1 MDDEEEVLLALAE
14 TLATLL
20 GHVGGPQYAP
30 SLMKPLQ
37 RLCAQEDVT
46 VREKVRFLDKNTAF
60 SVAYKNFLNHNL
72 CQFLSI
78 FSYLFLNCFR
88 QLKVSK
94 SCYPWCQ

>member
-46 VREKVRFLDKNTAF
+46 VREKVSFLD
-60 SVAYKNFLNHNL
+60 
-72 CQFLSI
+72 
-78 FSYLFLNCFR
+78 
-88 QLKVSK
+88 
-94 SCYPWCQ
+94 